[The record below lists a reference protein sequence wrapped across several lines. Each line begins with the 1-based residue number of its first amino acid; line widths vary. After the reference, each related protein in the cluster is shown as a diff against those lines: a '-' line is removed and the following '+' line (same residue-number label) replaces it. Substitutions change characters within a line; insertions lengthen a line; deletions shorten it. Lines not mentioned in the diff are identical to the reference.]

1 MDKLV
6 SSVFSNPDVVTTA
19 AEKAGDLVEGAVK
32 SALSGKGEKGQT
44 KAGGQAGVK
53 VEGQA
58 GGAGAK
64 VEGQAGGAGAGAKV
78 EGGGGFGLDDA
89 LSVVQGDKKDGKDGG
104 VNIKGIMGGFGL

>member
-1 MDKLV
+1 M
-6 SSVFSNPDVVTTA
+6 
-19 AEKAGDLVEGAVK
+19 K

-44 KAGGQAGVK
+44 KAGGQAGV
-53 VEGQA
+53 
-58 GGAGAK
+58 K

-104 VNIKGIMGGFGL
+104 TFFREIRQVLPEGIGGEGRIC

>member
-1 MDKLV
+1 MNKFV
-6 SSVFSNPDVVTTA
+6 SGVFSNPDVVTTA

-44 KAGGQAGVK
+44 KAGGQ
-53 VEGQA
+53 
-58 GGAGAK
+58 AGAK

-104 VNIKGIMGGFGL
+104 VNMKGIMGGFGL